1 MASAG
6 HETTRISS
14 SENIAVVDEYLEKHY
29 SPEDVSMMWNLSSRT
44 VRRLFAN
51 EPGIIEL
58 GQSDS
63 MRKRRYLT
71 IRIPESVLVRVHRRL
86 KKAG

>member
-1 MASAG
+1 MVSMIQSG
-6 HETTRISS
+6 IIGDS
-14 SENIAVVDEYLEKHY
+14 SESPPVNDESLEKHY
-29 SPEDVSMMWNLSSRT
+29 SPEDVSLMWGVSPRT

-58 GQSDS
+58 GQSTS
-63 MRKRRYLT
+63 MKKRRYLT

>member
-1 MASAG
+1 MVSTIQNGIIAN
-6 HETTRISS
+6 S
-14 SENIAVVDEYLEKHY
+14 SENPLLSDECLEKHY
-29 SPEDVSMMWNLSSRT
+29 SPEDVSSMWGISPRT

-63 MRKRRYLT
+63 MKKRRYLT
-71 IRIPESVLVRVHRRL
+71 IRIPESVLMRVHRRL
-86 KKAG
+86 KKAV

>member
-1 MASAG
+1 MASVG
-6 HETTRISS
+6 HKTIHISP
-14 SENIAVVDEYLEKHY
+14 SENIAAVDEYLEKHY
-29 SPEDVSMMWNLSSRT
+29 SPEDVSMMWNLSSKT

-58 GQSDS
+58 GQPDT
-63 MRKRRYLT
+63 MKKRRYLT
-71 IRIPESVLVRVHRRL
+71 IRIPESVLMRVHRRL

>member
-1 MASAG
+1 MASPVQNG
-6 HETTRISS
+6 LSNNS
-14 SENIAVVDEYLEKHY
+14 SESSPILNECLEKHY
-29 SPEDVSMMWNLSSRT
+29 SPEDVSAMWGISPRT

-58 GQSDS
+58 GQPDS
-63 MRKRRYLT
+63 MKKRRYLT
-71 IRIPESVLVRVHRRL
+71 IRIPESVLLRVHRRL